1 MMYAYKTLYEEI
13 KINYEIKGE
22 GKPVM
27 MIHGLACDMNIMKG
41 CMEPVFEKKE
51 GYSRIYIDLPGMGKS
66 GSSPNIASSERIMEI
81 LLSFIGDI
89 VKESFLL
96 IGESYGGYIARGIL
110 SEMQDRIDGI
120 ALICPVVFPESKDRI
135 LPEKEIVIKD
145 RSFLEELHKGRQ
157 EAVEEYLEMAVIVNK
172 RTYDRYRQ
180 EIYSG
185 IKEADKDF
193 ILSLRK
199 NYSFSFDVDRKIGKN
214 YKKPA
219 LFMAGRQDNITGYR
233 QLEELC
239 NNYARGTVAVI
250 DGAGHNLQ
258 IENPEI
264 FEVMITDWLNR
275 IQQASLL

>member
-110 SEMQDRIDGI
+110 SEIQDRIDGI

>member
-66 GSSPNIASSERIMEI
+66 GSAPNIASSERIMEI

-193 ILSLRK
+193 IASLRK